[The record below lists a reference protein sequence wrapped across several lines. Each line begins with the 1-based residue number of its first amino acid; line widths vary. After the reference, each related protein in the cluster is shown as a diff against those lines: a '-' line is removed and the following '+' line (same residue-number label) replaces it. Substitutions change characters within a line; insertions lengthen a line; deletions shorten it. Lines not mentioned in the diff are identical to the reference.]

1 MTGSLAVEPGA
12 DRTRRL
18 KRWHGTPRA
27 ARVGRRARR
36 IMRRMAIAD
45 RFDHVSIAT
54 RKMAS
59 MVPLVRDVLGARFLM
74 GAEETARHFRW
85 AQFQLPG
92 GGIIE
97 LMEPT
102 DDDGFVA
109 RFLKR
114 RGEGGHHLTLRGSE
128 PPPRPGQLETA
139 GSAPGDLNPTRPP
152 RRQPLPP
159 PQE

>member
-1 MTGSLAVEPGA
+1 
-12 DRTRRL
+12 
-18 KRWHGTPRA
+18 
-27 ARVGRRARR
+27 
-36 IMRRMAIAD
+36 MRRMAIAD

-102 DDDGFVA
+102 DDEGFVA

-114 RGEGGHHLTLRGSE
+114 RGEGVHHLTFRVRNLRRRLE
-128 PPPRPGQLETA
+128 ELETA
-139 GSAPGDLNPTRPP
+139 GWQPVDVSLDDPTWREAFIHPKDAHGVLIQLAESELSYPEEVSFYQQLDLALLEP
-152 RRQPLPP
+152 
-159 PQE
+159 

>member
-1 MTGSLAVEPGA
+1 
-12 DRTRRL
+12 
-18 KRWHGTPRA
+18 
-27 ARVGRRARR
+27 
-36 IMRRMAIAD
+36 MRRMAIAD

-85 AQFQLPG
+85 AQFQFPG

-102 DDDGFVA
+102 DDEGFVA

-114 RGEGGHHLTLRGSE
+114 RGEGVHHLTFRVKDLRRRLE
-128 PPPRPGQLETA
+128 ELETA
-139 GSAPGDLNPTRPP
+139 GWQPVDVSLDDSTWREAFIHPKDAHGVLIQLAESELSYPEEVSFFQQLDLALLEP
-152 RRQPLPP
+152 
-159 PQE
+159 